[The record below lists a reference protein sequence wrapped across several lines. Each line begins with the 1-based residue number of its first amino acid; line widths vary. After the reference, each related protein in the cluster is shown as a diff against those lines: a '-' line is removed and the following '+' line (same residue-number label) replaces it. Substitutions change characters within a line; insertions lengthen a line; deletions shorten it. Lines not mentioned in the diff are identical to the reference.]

1 MRTWLHDSSH
11 AYPEREIPVLAVAT
25 ITVTSEADGHPI
37 TCVFDEE
44 RGPGASQWIAAEPGD
59 QKLVIAFHQP
69 QTIRQITMEIEEREV
84 NRTQEVQLALSDD
97 GGKTYRELLRQ
108 EFNFSPEGTT
118 WECED
123 WAVEEVNVTH
133 LTHTLRA
140 WTRERRIPFFRA
152 GRRIVLIEMTLRR
165 S

>member
-59 QKLVIAFHQP
+59 QKVIIAFHQP
-69 QTIRQITMEIEEREV
+69 RTIRQITMEVEEREV
-84 NRTQEVQLALSDD
+84 GRTQEVQLCVSRD
-97 GGKTYRELLRQ
+97 GGETYRELVRQ

-118 WECED
+118 WESEE
-123 WAVEEVNVTH
+123 WAINECDVTH
-133 LTHTLRA
+133 VKLVIKPDKGRKDLFAKLTS
-140 WTRERRIPFFRA
+140 
-152 GRRIVLIEMTLRR
+152 LILSEAV
-165 S
+165 

>member
-25 ITVTSEADGHPI
+25 IIVTSEAEGHPI

-84 NRTQEVQLALSDD
+84 MRTQEVQLAVSHD
-97 GGKTYRELLRQ
+97 GGKTYRGSCDRSLILAPREPRGNVRIGLSR
-108 EFNFSPEGTT
+108 NRMSPT
-118 WECED
+118 
-123 WAVEEVNVTH
+123 
-133 LTHTLRA
+133 
-140 WTRERRIPFFRA
+140 
-152 GRRIVLIEMTLRR
+152 
-165 S
+165 